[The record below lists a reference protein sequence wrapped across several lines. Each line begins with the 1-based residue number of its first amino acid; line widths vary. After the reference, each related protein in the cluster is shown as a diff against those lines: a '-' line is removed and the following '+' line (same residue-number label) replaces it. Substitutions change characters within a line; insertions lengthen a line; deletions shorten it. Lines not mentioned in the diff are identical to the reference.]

1 MVTFFSDSNLE
12 FGNNCLFSTTRGDIA
27 DIAAIFGKGDL
38 RANGTRTGAVYANE
52 CGQAGFV
59 TLSMPIREA
68 RENIVFKH
76 KFIKA
81 CFVKM
86 DNIIRQDEASRICLT
101 DNLGGL

>member
-1 MVTFFSDSNLE
+1 VAHS
-12 FGNNCLFSTTRGDIA
+12 
-27 DIAAIFGKGDL
+27 
-38 RANGTRTGAVYANE
+38 
-52 CGQAGFV
+52 GF
-59 TLSMPIREA
+59 LSLGGA

-86 DNIIRQDEASRICLT
+86 DNIIRQDEASRLCLT